1 MDTDNQEY
9 QPPVAN
15 LLQYG
20 DGKSSSRKWPN
31 YRRELG
37 IEESHIPELIR
48 MATDDKLN
56 QASSDSLE
64 VWAPTHAWRAL
75 GQLGAKAAV
84 EPLLDLLD
92 NPDDDWSH
100 SEIPIVMKLIG
111 PSAIPAIQSYL
122 ADSSR
127 DLYGRLTAASCLEK
141 LGKRYPKEKEYCI
154 DILAQQLANFKE
166 NDPSLN
172 GFLIS
177 GLCHLNATNKASDI
191 RRAFAAKRVDYSI
204 IGDWDEVQVQLGLK
218 TRNEVPIRRFSQTKA
233 LGALSDSLDLKLLR
247 KFEDAIDQDL
257 PEKKAK
263 PRPSP
268 QGFGS
273 QSKLKKSKKTKKK

>member
-9 QPPVAN
+9 QPPVAD

-20 DGKSSSRKWPN
+20 EGKFSLNWPN
-31 YRRELG
+31 YLRELG
-37 IEESHIPELIR
+37 LEKAHIPELIR

-56 QASSDSLE
+56 QADSDSLE
-64 VWAPTHAWRAL
+64 VWAPTDAWRAL
-75 GQLGAKAAV
+75 GQLGAQAAV
-84 EPLLDLLD
+84 KPLLDLLD
-92 NPDDDWSH
+92 NPEDDWSH

-111 PSAIPAIQSYL
+111 PSAIPTIQHYL
-122 ADSSR
+122 ADQSR
-127 DLYGRLTAASCLEK
+127 DLDGRFYAISCLEK
-141 LGKRYPKEKEYCI
+141 LGKHYPQETEHCI
-154 DILAQQLANFKE
+154 DVLAQQLANFKE

-177 GLCHLNATNKASDI
+177 GLCHLNATDKVSDI
-191 RRAFAAKRVDYSI
+191 RRAFAARRVDYTI

-218 TRNEVPIRRFSQTKA
+218 TRNEVPVRRFSRTKA
-233 LGALSDSLDLKLLR
+233 LGPLSDILDPKLLR
-247 KFEDAIDQDL
+247 KFANTIDKDL
-257 PEKKAK
+257 PEKQAK
-263 PRPSP
+263 PRTSP

>member
-1 MDTDNQEY
+1 MDTDKQEY
-9 QPPVAN
+9 QPPVAK

-31 YRRELG
+31 YPQELDLK
-37 IEESHIPELIR
+37 EDHIPELIR
-48 MATDDKLN
+48 MATDDDLN
-56 QASSDSLE
+56 QANSDSLE

-75 GQLGAKAAV
+75 GQLSAQSAV
-84 EPLLDLLD
+84 KPLLDLLD
-92 NPDDDWSH
+92 NPEDDWSH
-100 SEIPIVMKLIG
+100 SEIPIVMRLIG
-111 PSAIPAIQSYL
+111 PSAIPTIQRYL
-122 ADSSR
+122 TDPSH
-127 DLYGRLTAASCLEK
+127 DLYGYSSAIDCLEE
-141 LGKRYPKEKEYCI
+141 LGKRYPQEKDSCI

-177 GLCHLNATNKASDI
+177 GLCHLNATDKVSDI
-191 RRAFAAKRVDYSI
+191 RRAFAARRVDYTI

-218 TRNEVPIRRFSQTKA
+218 TRNEVPVRRFSRTKA
-233 LGALSDSLDLKLLR
+233 LGPLSDILDPKLLR
-247 KFEDAIDQDL
+247 KFADTIDKDL
-257 PEKKAK
+257 PEKQAK
-263 PRPSP
+263 PRTSP